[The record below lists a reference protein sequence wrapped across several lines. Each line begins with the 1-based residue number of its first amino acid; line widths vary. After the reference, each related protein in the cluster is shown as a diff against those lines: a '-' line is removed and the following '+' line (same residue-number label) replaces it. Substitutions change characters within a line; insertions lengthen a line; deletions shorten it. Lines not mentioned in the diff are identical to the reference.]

1 MVDVADA
8 GQMVAGDDNDVFS
21 AAVDG
26 FVRDLEPRT

>member
-1 MVDVADA
+1 MVEVADA
-8 GQMVAGDDNDVFS
+8 GQMVAGDDNDVFC